1 MNYSLLGL
9 VLKYKLGDK
18 INTTIVCTSQ
28 NKFDELNNLKLMLYT
43 EIKQFIKEY
52 KLKLSILKGR
62 YHSIFMVSNIS
73 SFGFKEVDT
82 KKYMS
87 ELSNIENNLFKKYDT
102 MKKYLSVRDIG
113 KILTL
118 VEFKI
123 IEIKD

>member
-1 MNYSLLGL
+1 MNYNLLGL

-18 INTTIVCTSQ
+18 INNTIVCTSQ
-28 NKFDELNNLKLMLYT
+28 NKFDELNNLKLILNT

-62 YHSIFMVSNIS
+62 HHNIFMVSNIA
-73 SFGFKEVDT
+73 SFGFKEFDI